1 MIRVSIPSYH
11 KVVEDNNDSYT
22 VNRTLSL
29 VFNTYISF
37 YLFLPKAGAY
47 MRKNNDS
54 ATALKRD
61 IVKWKTPIAY
71 IVWSLSLYAYILFH
85 AISYNI
91 F

>member
-1 MIRVSIPSYH
+1 MLFVYFGFNMIRVSIPSYH

-54 ATALKRD
+54 TTALKRD
-61 IVKWKTPIAY
+61 IVK
-71 IVWSLSLYAYILFH
+71 
-85 AISYNI
+85 
-91 F
+91 